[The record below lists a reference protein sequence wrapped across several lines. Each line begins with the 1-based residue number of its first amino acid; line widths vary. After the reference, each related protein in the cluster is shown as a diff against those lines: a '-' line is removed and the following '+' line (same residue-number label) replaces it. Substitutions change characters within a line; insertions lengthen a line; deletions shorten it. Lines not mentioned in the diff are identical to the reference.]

1 MKNSILILILF
12 IMVSCKKDDNSII
25 KIDEEKTN
33 TESIKKEEKKESGNL
48 LPKFATIQEMLKD
61 SGDYYEENNS
71 LKFISKE
78 PNDIHVQVSKP
89 IFKGDLEKVII
100 EIVKRDIIYVAF
112 QTFALTDINELTITS
127 VPTQYENK
135 NLYVEK
141 YKMTIKIDREKA
153 KEILNK
159 YLASDDFS
167 ILFDE
172 KDNIWLPN
180 DNFSILKFKKL
191 NDVFDDMS
199 EK

>member
-1 MKNSILILILF
+1 
-12 IMVSCKKDDNSII
+12 MVSCKKDDNSII